1 MSTLR
6 QQLTEMQHQLD
17 LSVQTSKATQIIEK
31 CGVVLSKTDTVAG
44 HYTRLKSQYP
54 ALQSLP
60 PEQRVN
66 WSEEQRNE
74 LKKAVNSVNNLLSQ
88 WSRWLNNQT
97 QAATV
102 VDVENPDEP
111 LSEEAAAQE
120 VTAYDIIQN
129 DSLTNCVNLTLS
141 LHRTL
146 SDQLKSAWEE
156 WLQVMHQK
164 IHVDSKTLDAQQK
177 VDKYKAIA
185 DEYLSLRGKYDLLIQ
200 SLPENGER
208 LLQITAMS
216 GQLHSLREAMNTDDW
231 PEAVRLFFDRINGS
245 QRDKPTLSALTPE
258 VLNWLQDE
266 DMLEDFVITRK

>member
-6 QQLTEMQHQLD
+6 QHLAEMQKQLD
-17 LSVQTSKATQIIEK
+17 LSIQASKATQIIEK
-31 CGVVLSKTDTVAG
+31 CGVVISKTDTVAR
-44 HYTRLKSQYP
+44 HYSRVKSQYT
-54 ALQSLP
+54 ALQRLP
-60 PEQRVN
+60 PELRVD
-66 WSEEQRNE
+66 WSEEQRNQ
-74 LKKAVNSVNNLLSQ
+74 LKNAANSVNNLQSQ

-97 QAATV
+97 QAAAAMDAQNV
-102 VDVENPDEP
+102 DEP
-111 LSEEAAAQE
+111 LDKKEATQQSA
-120 VTAYDIIQN
+120 AYDIIQN

-146 SDQLKSAWEE
+146 SDQLKGAWEE

-177 VDKYKAIA
+177 VDKYKATA

-208 LLQITAMS
+208 ILQITAMS
-216 GQLHSLREAMNTDDW
+216 VQLHSLREAMNTDDW
-231 PEAVRLFFDRINGS
+231 PEAVRLFFDRINGPL
-245 QRDKPTLSALTPE
+245 RDKPTISALTPE

-266 DMLEDFVITRK
+266 DMLEDFVISRK

>member
-17 LSVQTSKATQIIEK
+17 LSVQASKATLIIEK
-31 CGVVLSKTDTVAG
+31 CGVVLSKTDTVGG
-44 HYTRLKSQYP
+44 HYARLRSQYP

-66 WSEEQRNE
+66 WSEDQRNE

-102 VDVENPDEP
+102 IDAENPDEP
-111 LSEEAAAQE
+111 LSEEATAQE

-129 DSLTNCVNLTLS
+129 DSLTNCMSLS
-141 LHRTL
+141 LNLYRTL
-146 SDQLKSAWEE
+146 SSQLNSAWEE
-156 WLQVMHQK
+156 WQQTIHQK
-164 IHVDSKTLDAQQK
+164 IQVDSKTLDAQQK

-185 DEYLSLRGKYDLLIQ
+185 HEYSALRSKYDLLIQ
-200 SLPENGER
+200 SLPESGER
-208 LLQITAMS
+208 ILQINAMADK
-216 GQLHSLREAMNTDDW
+216 LHSLRGMMNTDDW
-231 PEAVRLFFDRINGS
+231 PEAVQLFFDRINGP
-245 QRDKPTLSALTPE
+245 QYGKPTLSALTSE
-258 VLNWLQDE
+258 VFSWLSDE

>member
-6 QQLTEMQHQLD
+6 QQLAEMQQQLD
-17 LSVQTSKATQIIEK
+17 LSVQANKATMIIEK
-31 CGVVLSKTDTVAG
+31 CGVVLSKTDTVVG
-44 HYTRLKSQYP
+44 HYSRLKSQYT
-54 ALQSLP
+54 ALQRLP
-60 PEQRVN
+60 LELRVD
-66 WSEEQRNE
+66 WSEEQRNQ
-74 LKKAVNSVNNLLSQ
+74 LKNAANSVNNLQSQ

-97 QAATV
+97 HAAAAIDAQNV
-102 VDVENPDEP
+102 DEP
-111 LSEEAAAQE
+111 LDEKEAAQE
-120 VTAYDIIQN
+120 STAYDIIQN

-156 WLQVMHQK
+156 WLQVMHQQ

-177 VDKYKAIA
+177 VDKYKTIA

-208 LLQITAMS
+208 ILQITAMS
-216 GQLHSLREAMNTDDW
+216 DQLHSLREAMNTDDW
-231 PEAVRLFFDRINGS
+231 PEAVRLFFERINDPLRG
-245 QRDKPTLSALTPE
+245 KPTLSALTPE